1 MSATNVK
8 LVEVTQEQ
16 KEILANLMQFY
27 LYEATE
33 FSDDDINSSGKLSLG
48 KYFDAYW
55 RESERHP
62 FFIKDKCRLV
72 GFALVRQTGEKK
84 YSISEFFVMRKHRRS
99 GIGKM
104 AAFLLFQKFQAE
116 WHVAQEQDNVTAL
129 LFWKFI
135 IREYTNDNFQ
145 GTFSLGQ
152 SKGPKQVFH
161 SRVLQAND
169 AKQP

>member
-1 MSATNVK
+1 MSATNVE
-8 LVEVTQEQ
+8 LVEVAQEQ

-33 FSDDDINSSGKLSLG
+33 FSDDDITSSGKLSLG

-62 FFIKDKCRLV
+62 FFIKDKCKLV
-72 GFALVRQTGEKK
+72 GFALVRQIGEEKH
-84 YSISEFFVMRKHRRS
+84 SISEFFVMRKHRRS
-99 GIGKM
+99 GIGKKV
-104 AAFLLFQKFQAE
+104 AFLLFQKFQAE
-116 WHVAQEQDNVTAL
+116 WHVAQEQTNVTAQ
-129 LFWKFI
+129 LFWKSI

-145 GTFSLGQ
+145 ETYNLDQ
-152 SKGPKQVFH
+152 PKRPKQVFH

-169 AKQP
+169 AKRR